1 MAYPD
6 LQYPID
12 VNSSTYRTYEGASST
27 WCDRRRKAKGRYRAY
42 QLMREWGLAR
52 NEGEKCFSARCSF
65 ANKNRK
71 YCITSSI
78 INSQEARRLAEEV
91 GGSKEVGC
99 EIIENFYGEAL
110 RQKTNIEDALAGN
123 ISGASKDNHQIAL
136 EKWTLVADWT
146 RAFDKFQ
153 GGTYEDG
160 TEMDTC
166 DEEGLESLYDDAANE
181 FKKKID
187 AEGAPLPNSLLI
199 GIVGVSTL
207 LLGFIIY
214 KITK

>member
-12 VNSSTYRTYEGASST
+12 VNSGTYRTYEGASST
-27 WCDRRRKAKGRYRAY
+27 WCDRRRKAKGKYRAY

-52 NEGEKCFSARCSF
+52 NEGEKCFRADCGGFSGRE
-65 ANKNRK
+65 

-110 RQKTNIEDALAGN
+110 TQKKNIEDALAGN

-146 RAFDKFQ
+146 RGFDKFQ

>member
-12 VNSSTYRTYEGASST
+12 VNSGTYRTYEGASST
-27 WCDRRRKAKGRYRAY
+27 WCDRRRKAKGKYRAY

-52 NEGEKCFSARCSF
+52 NEGEKCIRADCGGWSGRE
-65 ANKNRK
+65 

-78 INSQEARRLAEEV
+78 INSQEARRLAEQV
-91 GGSKEVGC
+91 GGSKEAGC

-110 RQKTNIEDALAGN
+110 TQKRNAEDMLGTA
-123 ISGASKDNHQIAL
+123 SGAAKDNLQIAL

-153 GGTYEDG
+153 GGTYDDG
-160 TEMDTC
+160 TQIDTC
-166 DEEGLESLYDDAANE
+166 DEEGLESLYNDAAND

-207 LLGFIIY
+207 LLGFLIY

>member
-1 MAYPD
+1 MAYPN

-12 VNSSTYRTYEGASST
+12 VNSGTYRTYEDASST

-42 QLMREWGLAR
+42 QLMLEWGLAR
-52 NEGEKCFSARCSF
+52 NEGEKCFDAHCSLF
-65 ANKNRK
+65 NKNRE
-71 YCITSSI
+71 YCISSSI

-110 RQKTNIEDALAGN
+110 TQKKNAEDMLGTAN
-123 ISGASKDNHQIAL
+123 GAAKDNLQIAL

-166 DEEGLESLYDDAANE
+166 DEEGLESLYDDAAND

-207 LLGFIIY
+207 LLGFLIY